1 MMEIENIVLNTQTQL
16 THWHQESETSFTGT
30 NQEKVYYEFELNS
43 PASAQEENV
52 LFKVF
57 SFLEVLNQYRGVIV
71 NVKTQTDFTLKNG
84 GQKPAIASLFECI
97 ETASRE
103 FNRILQEKMVGTHLA
118 DLRVKRPEFAEVEQ
132 RLSHSLHAQ
141 YG

>member
-1 MMEIENIVLNTQTQL
+1 MENENIVLNTKTQL
-16 THWHQESETSFTGT
+16 THWHQESGTSFTGT
-30 NQEKVYYEFELNS
+30 NQEKVYYEFELNP

-71 NVKTQTDFTLKNG
+71 NVKTRTDFTLKNQ

-97 ETASRE
+97 ETASQE
-103 FNRILQEKMVGTHLA
+103 CNRILQEKTVGTHLA
-118 DLRVKRPEFAEVEQ
+118 ALRIKRPEFAEVEQ
-132 RLSHSLHAQ
+132 SLSHSLQAQ

>member
-1 MMEIENIVLNTQTQL
+1 
-16 THWHQESETSFTGT
+16 
-30 NQEKVYYEFELNS
+30 
-43 PASAQEENV
+43 V

-71 NVKTQTDFTLKNG
+71 NVKTQTDFTLKKQ

-103 FNRILQEKMVGTHLA
+103 CNRILQEKTVGTHLA
-118 DLRVKRPEFAEVEQ
+118 DLGMKRPEFAEVEQ
-132 RLSHSLHAQ
+132 RLSHSLQAQ

>member
-1 MMEIENIVLNTQTQL
+1 MEIENIVLNTQTQL
-16 THWHQESETSFTGT
+16 THWHQEPETSFTGT

-43 PASAQEENV
+43 PASAGEEKV

-71 NVKTQTDFTLKNG
+71 NVKTQTDFTLKNR

-103 FNRILQEKMVGTHLA
+103 CNRILQEKTVGTHLA